1 MDGKVMPAI
10 ATMPAGREGSTVA
23 VMVFSRESKAS
34 TIAQP
39 KKTKP
44 ASRLA
49 TVAGMKADGP

>member
-1 MDGKVMPAI
+1 M

-49 TVAGMKADGP
+49 TVAGVKADGP

>member
-1 MDGKVMPAI
+1 MPAI

-39 KKTKP
+39 KKTKL

-49 TVAGMKADGP
+49 TVADVKANGPYGR